1 MEEKLEGRLVRGMG
15 GLYTVRD
22 GQGNEYVLRARGR
35 FRRSHITPLVG
46 DRVLFLP
53 GSGDQHG
60 WLDEILP
67 RTTVCLRPPVANV
80 EKLVIVVAPQPQP
93 DLLLVDRMLVR
104 ATGTGIRPVLCLNK
118 TDLDPG
124 FAETIGRQYAGADMP
139 VLSVSA
145 KTGKGLDALY
155 AQMEGAVCCLSGQSA
170 VGKSSLVNAL
180 CGLRLQTGEL
190 SEKIL
195 RGRHTTRHAELLEAK
210 GLMIL
215 DTPGFSLL
223 TLEDET
229 IEPEKLAERWPEFAE
244 TDGACRFSPCC
255 HDSEPGCAVR
265 AAVEAGTISRE
276 RWERYCVLLR
286 EVRETWNTRYTKRF

>member
-1 MEEKLEGRLVRGMG
+1 MEERLEGRLVRGMG

-22 GQGNEYVLRARGR
+22 GDGNEFVLRARGK
-35 FRRSHITPLVG
+35 FRRSHLKPLVG
-46 DRVLFLP
+46 DRVLFVP
-53 GSGDQHG
+53 GEGDQHG

-67 RTTVCLRPPVANV
+67 RTTECLRPPVANV
-80 EKLVIVVAPQPQP
+80 EKLIIVVAPQPQP

-104 ATGTGIRPVLCLNK
+104 AADSGIRPVLCLNK
-118 TDLDPG
+118 ADLDPG
-124 FAETIGRQYAGADMP
+124 FAETVGRQYAGAGMP

-145 KTGKGLDALY
+145 RTGTGLDALY
-155 AQMEGAVCCLSGQSA
+155 AQMKGAVCCLSGQSA

-195 RGRHTTRHAELLEAK
+195 RGRHTTRHAEVLEAG

-223 TLEDET
+223 SLEDEA
-229 IEPEKLAERWPEFAE
+229 IEPEKLAERYPEFMTVE
-244 TDGACRFSPCC
+244 TACRFTPCC
-255 HDSEPGCAVR
+255 HDTEPGCAVR

-276 RWERYCVLLR
+276 RWERYRVLLR
-286 EVRETWNTRYTKRF
+286 EVRETWNTRYTKRP